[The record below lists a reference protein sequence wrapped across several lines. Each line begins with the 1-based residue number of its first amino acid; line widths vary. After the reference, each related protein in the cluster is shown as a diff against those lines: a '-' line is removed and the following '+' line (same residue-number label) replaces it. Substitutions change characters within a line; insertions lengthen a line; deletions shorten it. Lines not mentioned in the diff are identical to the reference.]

1 MGENCMAKKKAVVLR
16 GIHVSCH
23 VPTEERLT
31 LLIEGLAPDRFRSL
45 AEALEDWFVVVD
57 DAFKETFVRG
67 RGWRGRGRRVSAKSR
82 LRVLRFSPF
91 PSRFS
96 NILRSIRRDIYV
108 ELNRQCLVL
117 EGQQYGG
124 YKQNLYILPYANA
137 GEFMSFIEARNREID
152 ELNAKIEQFKK
163 TRYFADL
170 KETLKEQDVK
180 VSLNGNWH
188 LDRIGIDITP
198 LALETTVIKEL
209 VEEEEKRLFEQLDV
223 KEREEM
229 ERLEAERRR
238 GLEALQRELERKR
251 KELVVKGIEN
261 IQRKIEL
268 VVRRIVGAKKLNPK
282 NVKRDIGR
290 LRRIAVSVGLEA
302 VASTVIDPL
311 VAVVDQPEKAME
323 LFGTKDLTV
332 GVSGRIKGLI
342 ESL

>member
-1 MGENCMAKKKAVVLR
+1 MAKKKAVVLR
-16 GIHVSCH
+16 GIHISCH
-23 VPTEERLT
+23 CPTEERLT
-31 LLIEGLAPDRFRSL
+31 LQIQGLAPDRFRSL

-67 RGWRGRGRRVSAKSR
+67 RGWRGRGRRVSATHRR

-96 NILRSIRRDIYV
+96 NILRSVRRDIYV

-152 ELNAKIEQFKK
+152 ELNAKIELFRK
-163 TRYFADL
+163 TGHFADL
-170 KETLKEQDVK
+170 KEILKDQGVN
-180 VSLNGNWH
+180 VSLNGDWKMEH
-188 LDRIGIDITP
+188 ISVDVTP
-198 LALETTVIKEL
+198 LALEPTAVREL
-209 VEEEEKRLFEQLDV
+209 VEEEQKKLFEQLDV
-223 KEREEM
+223 KEREEA

-238 GLEALQRELERKR
+238 GLEVLQRELERKR
-251 KELVVKGIEN
+251 KELVVKGVEN

-268 VVRRIVGAKKLNPK
+268 VVRHIVGAKKLNPK
-282 NVKRDIGR
+282 NVKRDIER

-311 VAVVDQPEKAME
+311 AEVFEKPEKAME
-323 LFGTKDLTV
+323 LFGTKDLMQGT
-332 GVSGRIKGLI
+332 SGRIRGLI
-342 ESL
+342 DSL

>member
-1 MGENCMAKKKAVVLR
+1 MAKKKAVVLR

-67 RGWRGRGRRVSAKSR
+67 RGWRGRGRRVSATHRR

-96 NILRSIRRDIYV
+96 NILRSIRRDIYI

-137 GEFMSFIEARNREID
+137 GEFMSFIEVKNREID
-152 ELNAKIEQFKK
+152 ELNAKIELFKK
-163 TRYFADL
+163 TRHFVDL
-170 KETLKEQDVK
+170 KEILKKQDVK
-180 VSLNGNWH
+180 VSLNGNWKMEYINV
-188 LDRIGIDITP
+188 DVTP
-198 LALETTVIKEL
+198 LALEPTAVRQL
-209 VEEEEKRLFEQLDV
+209 VEEEEKKLFEQLDV
-223 KEREEM
+223 KEREEL

-311 VAVVDQPEKAME
+311 VEVVDQPEKAME